1 MLNINSAPDWDNLKI
16 LSKNRIPSR
25 TYFIPGETESVKAVP
40 REKLNGKNILLLS
53 GTWEFKYFNSV
64 ADVPED
70 FVTAPLAGK
79 QEKVPSV
86 WQAQGYE
93 KWHYT
98 NVNYPIP
105 VDPPHVPNHNPCG
118 IYKRRFTLPQSFD
131 GKEIFLS
138 FLGVASS
145 YHVYINGVLAGYNQV
160 SHMTG
165 EFNITDLIKDGEN
178 DICVIVYKWCDGTYL
193 EDQDFFRCNGIFRD
207 VFITAQPKERIE
219 DFQFITDANSDFTVF
234 SAKVSVK
241 TSAEMFV
248 KIRLSDKDGN
258 TVYESAKKSE
268 KRETVFEFTVEN
280 PLLWTAETPNLYKL
294 VLCAGDDSAAHAVG
308 FRKFEIDKNGVF
320 RVNGVAV
327 KCRGVNRHDS
337 HPAKGY
343 AVEFEDILKD
353 LTLMKNM
360 NVNTIRTSHY
370 PNDPLLLM
378 LADEM
383 GFYIIDEADLE
394 THGFPDWSYASKNPD
409 WKDAYVDRANRM
421 VMREKNQACII
432 MFSLGNES
440 GYGDNH
446 MAMANEIR
454 RVVPNAIIHYC
465 ENKELFDVKSI
476 MYPTVEHLEREGRD
490 TSDKRPFF
498 MCEYA
503 HSMGLGPGSFKE
515 YWETIY
521 KYPRLMGGC
530 VWEWC
535 DHAAEHRNADGSVTY
550 TYGGDHGEYP
560 HDGNFCCDGL
570 VYPDRR
576 PSTAALEMKQAYTPL
591 SASFCKECGRIKFI
605 NRLDF
610 TNISEYKVS
619 WKALFD
625 GKEEASGIFEG
636 LDIAPHATAAVD
648 LPSVPEN
655 DGEYIINIYVTDE
668 RGLYGVEKGN
678 VCSAQSLIINSGVK
692 RKDKEEGTSAISVCE
707 NERFVYISVN
717 GSETVFDK
725 ADGCIS
731 RWKAFGAEFINSAPQ
746 YPAAR
751 GLCRLPAG
759 IKPSVWRSL
768 TDNENRHFRK
778 AAELGANKLWHRI
791 EFAKI
796 TENSGSKVEIKV
808 NGVLAAP
815 SKVPFMSTEITYTF
829 FPCGTVRINIKYEPL
844 INEECL
850 LPKYGVTFEMPG
862 EFDSIEW
869 YGKGPGESY
878 PDIPLS
884 TVYGIFENRVKEMHE
899 PYLRPQESGNRS
911 EVRYMKVKNAEG
923 AGLIATADKPFN
935 FSAHRYTDD
944 DFMLWKHREDVKDMG
959 FTRISIDGFLSGI
972 GSASCGP
979 MPIEKYLL
987 ISTET
992 REFSFTLKPIKE

>member
-1 MLNINSAPDWDNLKI
+1 MLNINAAPDWDNLKI
-16 LSKNRIPSR
+16 LSRNREDSR
-25 TYFIPGETESVKAVP
+25 TYFIPGQTANIKAAA
-40 REKLNGKNILLLS
+40 RSEIDQNKIILLNGM
-53 GTWEFKYFNSV
+53 WEFRYFRSV
-64 ADVPED
+64 ADVPDD
-70 FVTAPLAGK
+70 FVTGTLGGK
-79 QEKVPSV
+79 EEHVPSV

-93 KWHYT
+93 KWHYS

-105 VDPPHVPNHNPCG
+105 LDPPHVPNHNPCG
-118 IYKRRFTLPQSFD
+118 VYKRKFVLPKSFYD
-131 GKEIFLS
+131 KEIFIS
-138 FLGVASS
+138 FLGVASA
-145 YHVYINGVLAGYNQV
+145 YHVYINGSLAGYDQV

-165 EFNITDLIKDGEN
+165 EFDITRFVKEGEN
-178 DICVIVYKWCDGTYL
+178 EICVIVYKWCDGTYL

-207 VFITAQPKERIE
+207 VFITSQPKERIV
-219 DFQFITDANSDFTVF
+219 DFQFTTDANSDFSVF
-234 SAKVSVK
+234 ATCVKVK
-241 TSAEMFV
+241 TNAE
-248 KIRLSDKDGN
+248 IRVGIILSD
-258 TVYESAKKSE
+258 SE
-268 KRETVFEFTVEN
+268 GKEIYKAEKNAEKCFAVFEFDVKD
-280 PLLWTAETPNLYKL
+280 PLLWNAETPNLYKL
-294 VLCAGDDSAAHAVG
+294 SVFAGDDSAAHAVG
-308 FRKFEIDKNGVF
+308 FRKFETDKNGVF

-337 HPAKGY
+337 HPSKGY
-343 AVEFEDILKD
+343 AVDFDDIKKD

-383 GFYIIDEADLE
+383 GFYVVDEADLE
-394 THGFPDWSYASKNPD
+394 THGMWSYASKNPD
-409 WKDAYVDRANRM
+409 WRDAFVDRARRM
-421 VMREKNQACII
+421 VMRDKNHACII

-446 MAMANEIR
+446 MAMAEEIR
-454 RVVPNAIIHYC
+454 KTVPNALIHYC
-465 ENKELFDVKSI
+465 ENKELFSVESI
-476 MYPTVEHLEREGRD
+476 MYPSIDYLEKQGKD
-490 TSDKRPFF
+490 TEDKRPFF

-535 DHAAEHRNADGSVTY
+535 DHAAEHKNSDGSVTY

-591 SASFCKECGRIKFI
+591 QSSYCKECGKIKFI
-605 NRLDF
+605 NRRDF

-619 WKALFD
+619 WKALLDGREIDAGVFD
-625 GKEEASGIFEG
+625 GLE
-636 LDIAPHATAAVD
+636 IAPHSTATAD
-648 LPSVPEN
+648 LPFVPEK

-678 VCSAQSLIINSGVK
+678 ILSAESHIVK
-692 RKDKEEGTSAISVCE
+692 EAEKRNEKTDVLSQISVSE
-707 NERFVYISVN
+707 TERFIRID
-717 GSETVFDK
+717 GKGFEIVFDK

-731 RWKAFGAEFINSAPQ
+731 SWKAFGKEFINSEPQ

-751 GLCRLPAG
+751 GLCRYPAG

-768 TDNENRHFRK
+768 TDNEQHIFEK
-778 AAELGANKLWHRI
+778 SKEYGADKLWHRI
-791 EFAKI
+791 EYANIAESNEKRVI
-796 TENSGSKVEIKV
+796 IKV

-815 SKVPFMSTEITYTF
+815 QRHPLLTTEITYTF
-829 FPCGTVRINIKYEPL
+829 FPCGSVKVNVKYEPCL
-844 INEECL
+844 KEEFL
-850 LPKYGVTFEMPG
+850 LPKYGVSFEMPS
-862 EFDSIEW
+862 EFNSVEW

-878 PDIPLS
+878 PDMPLS
-884 TVYGIFENRVKEMHE
+884 TVFGIFESSVAAMHE
-899 PYLRPQESGNRS
+899 PYIRPQESGNRS
-911 EVRYMKVKNAEG
+911 ETRYMKVKNADG
-923 AGLIATADKPFN
+923 SGLYITSEKPFD

-944 DFMLWKHREDVKDMG
+944 ELMLWKHREDVKDMG
-959 FTRISIDGFLSGI
+959 FTRISIDGYLSGI

-979 MPIEKYLL
+979 GPLDKYLL
-987 ISTET
+987 KATES
-992 REFSFTLKPIKE
+992 REFSFTLSPFKE